1 MAKVAPFK
9 QIHSDLMDFVMK
21 QSIIPALI
29 FDDNP
34 NVPEPLR
41 NRQFLF
47 NAGASKN
54 VKKQNVIVI
63 MVLEQKG
70 TQQRPLFTAH
80 AWVDKKDM
88 RMTVMFRGADKLS
101 DDNVDVLING
111 IKTYIDNYPN
121 KQQPTIN

>member
-9 QIHSDLMDFVMK
+9 QIHNDLMDFVMK

-29 FDDNP
+29 FDDNQSI
-34 NVPEPLR
+34 PEPLR

-47 NAGASKN
+47 NAGAGKN

-70 TQQRPLFTAH
+70 AKQEPLFTAH
-80 AWVDKKDM
+80 TLADKKDM
-88 RMTVMFRGADKLS
+88 RMTVMFHGADKLS

-111 IKTYIDNYPN
+111 IKAYIDNYPN